1 MKEWLYILRPLREAM
16 LTEGPTEDE
25 LRVLGEHVAHLTRL
39 RDEGTLVLAGRTQYD
54 DMRTIGLVVLRAPPL
69 AACTVMTRISSRRT
83 STSRLISGEARTS
96 SARKASR
103 PPPALAPPCR
113 AWSSAAFSKASSTS
127 SASLPRRA
135 AKAFLPPSRPSTF
148 V

>member
-54 DMRTIGLVVLRAPPL
+54 DMRTIGLVVLRAPDEE
-69 AACTVMTRISSRRT
+69 AAQALMESDPPVANGVM
-83 STSRLISGEARTS
+83 
-96 SARKASR
+96 SAELH
-103 PPPALAPPCR
+103 PYIV
-113 AWSSAAFSKASSTS
+113 
-127 SASLPRRA
+127 
-135 AKAFLPPSRPSTF
+135 AFLGRPLEEAD
-148 V
+148 